1 MAIIALIVLFAAATP
16 VIFPSLMIQMI
27 SHILVNRPDDY
38 DGWVYYGGILAKARR
53 YEDAAD
59 ALVTAVT
66 IRPDLS
72 KGWEKL
78 GDVYTILGDSE
89 RAAEAYRLA
98 ADEWW
103 PESS

>member
-1 MAIIALIVLFAAATP
+1 MIVELAIIALIVLFAAATP
-16 VIFPSLMIQMI
+16 VIIPSLMIQMI

-66 IRPDLS
+66 LRPDLS
-72 KGWEKL
+72 K
-78 GDVYTILGDSE
+78 
-89 RAAEAYRLA
+89 
-98 ADEWW
+98 
-103 PESS
+103 